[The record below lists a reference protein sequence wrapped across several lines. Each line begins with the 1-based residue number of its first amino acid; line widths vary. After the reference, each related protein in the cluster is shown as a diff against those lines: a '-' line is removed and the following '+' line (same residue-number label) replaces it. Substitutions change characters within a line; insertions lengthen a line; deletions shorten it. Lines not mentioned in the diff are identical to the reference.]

1 MQSDSLSVGGM
12 DSMLLDPSIVCFRSN
27 AQRELAIKK
36 ALDWKVIEKS
46 NYDFSIANRGVG
58 LRNVICSAVNNQ
70 FNRINIV

>member
-12 DSMLLDPSIVCFRSN
+12 DSMLLDPSIVVCFRSN

-46 NYDFSIANRGVG
+46 NYDFSIAGRGV
-58 LRNVICSAVNNQ
+58 
-70 FNRINIV
+70 